1 LEDQGVLDDQG
12 FLDEQATLRQITQ
25 VATELVRAKYGA
37 LAVLGQHGIEQFIR
51 VGMDDSV
58 VAGMPHPPVGRG
70 IPGLVVP
77 LVIRGAVFGNL
88 YLAEKE
94 GGESFSE
101 NDERIVTIIAAAAI
115 ENARV
120 FERTRRREQWQQ
132 LVTRMGSV
140 VLSGGTA
147 QDAAELL
154 AEGARELLKA
164 SGAAVVLQDSADLQR
179 AADGDG
185 VAESLLPTVTLR
197 ARDRIIGVL
206 TLERAATEPP
216 VAEADLEL
224 AQPFLEQAAVT
235 LVLAKAQREHERLA
249 VFEDRDRIARDLH
262 DLVIQRLFATGMLLE
277 GALRSMADSP
287 AVARVS
293 TAVDQ
298 LDLTVKEIRQT
309 IFALH
314 EPMDGSGGALR
325 GRIMHEVSQAKSV
338 LGFSPTVR
346 FTGTIDTS
354 ASTQIS
360 DQAVAAVR
368 ELLTNVGK
376 HAKATQVE
384 VAAAIVDHQLIVTV
398 MDDGVGTHQGV
409 RSSGLANLQ
418 ARAVEMGGGF
428 EITAGEHATGTTARW
443 YVPLTTPVS

>member
-1 LEDQGVLDDQG
+1 MEDHGFLEDQG
-12 FLDEQATLRQITQ
+12 FFDEQATLRQITQ

-37 LAVLGQHGIEQFIR
+37 LAVLGQHGIEQFIHVER
-51 VGMDDSV
+51 DASV
-58 VAGMPHPPVGRG
+58 V
-70 IPGLVVP
+70 
-77 LVIRGAVFGNL
+77 
-88 YLAEKE
+88 AEKE
-94 GGESFSE
+94 GGESFSKD
-101 NDERIVTIIAAAAI
+101 DERIVTILAAAASAAI
-115 ENARV
+115 ENAQLV
-120 FERTRRREQWQQ
+120 ERTRRRERWQQ

-147 QDAAELL
+147 QDAAEVL
-154 AEGARELLKA
+154 AEGARDLLKA
-164 SGAAVVLQDSADLQR
+164 SVASVVLQGPADLQR
-179 AADGDG
+179 AGDGDG
-185 VAESLLPTVTLR
+185 VTESVVPTVMLQT
-197 ARDRIIGVL
+197 RDRIVGVL
-206 TLERAATEPP
+206 TLDRVATEPP

-224 AQPFLEQAAVT
+224 ARPFLEQAAVT
-235 LVLAKAQREHERLA
+235 LVLAEAQREHERLA

-287 AVARVS
+287 AAARVS

-325 GRIMHEVSQAKSV
+325 GRIMQEVSQANSV

-354 ASTQIS
+354 ASAEIS

-376 HAKATQVE
+376 HAKATHVE
-384 VAAAIVDHQLIVTV
+384 VAAAVVDHRLIVTV

-428 EITAGEHATGTTARW
+428 EITVGEHSTGTTARW
-443 YVPLTTPVS
+443 YVPLTTPES